1 MQNKKPSKPRAA
13 LAGVSMAA
21 LFAVAPAVAQ
31 AEDLNIAA
39 VSGYFAQGFGISI
52 VNGLERAQEE
62 LGVDVQIV
70 DTGQRALDFEE
81 QFNNLARSGDFDV
94 ILVMGWELVDALMTT
109 AGAHP
114 EQRFVFIDGVLESDN
129 ITYIDF
135 IEEEGSF
142 LAGALSSMLVEQG
155 VEGFDNGSEVG
166 FVGGR
171 DIPVIRNFLMGMEQ
185 GVASASQQVGVSS
198 VFAGSFDDP
207 AKGFELAMTLYGQGV
222 DIIYQ
227 AAGPTGEGV
236 LQAARAAGKYAIGV
250 DIDQCPS
257 APGHILASM
266 LKRADIAVFD
276 LIEGEVDGSA
286 PIEPGTVEVGVASG
300 GVELKICEDMM
311 ERIPAET
318 LASLEEMRAAIASG
332 EIDVALNR

>member
-1 MQNKKPSKPRAA
+1 MSITKPAGLHTT

-21 LFAVAPAVAQ
+21 VLAATPLAAQ

-62 LGVDVQIV
+62 LGVEVQIV
-70 DTGQRALDFEE
+70 DTGQRALDYEE
-81 QFNNLARSGDFDV
+81 QFNNLARSGDYDV
-94 ILVMGWELVDALMTT
+94 ILVMGWELVDALLTT
-109 AGAHP
+109 ADAHP
-114 EQRFVFIDGVLESDN
+114 DQRFVFIDGVLDSEN

-135 IEEEGSF
+135 VEEEGSF
-142 LAGALSSMLVEQG
+142 LAGALSSMLVENE
-155 VEGFDNGSEVG
+155 VDGFDSGSEVG

-185 GVASASQQVGVSS
+185 GVDAASEGVDISS
-198 VFAGSFDDP
+198 VFAGTFDDP
-207 AKGFELAMTLYGQGV
+207 AKGSELAMTLYGQGV

-276 LIEGEVDGSA
+276 LIKGEVEGSA

-300 GVELKICEDMM
+300 GIELKICEDMM
-311 ERIPAET
+311 DRIPEDT
-318 LASLEEMRAAIASG
+318 LAALEEMRAGIASG
-332 EIDVALNR
+332 DIDVALNR